1 MVKEKSRAFSKVT
14 LLIVA
19 LVLALSSIFALS
31 NVTVFAEEKEGID
44 LSKPFV
50 TSYFKDQKITIN
62 GKEYT
67 NIPNTTDGKLTFTY
81 KNDDGNWGTREVDI
95 EQAVING
102 MGSDDTKDRISFEG
116 FSTTDNIDMGQK
128 YNEKTMKLKFYPAG
142 FNSYSYAIEI
152 EYRIYTTSDYLAGMK
167 QTTQILATVNKVL
180 DNILA
185 PLLIVMASIGM
196 IFAIFL
202 GIKLARAN
210 NAEEREEAKK
220 RVIYTVVGIAI
231 CVALILIFKLFARY
245 SIEWLGDASFFQLNR

>member
-1 MVKEKSRAFSKVT
+1 
-14 LLIVA
+14 
-19 LVLALSSIFALS
+19 
-31 NVTVFAEEKEGID
+31 
-44 LSKPFV
+44 
-50 TSYFKDQKITIN
+50 
-62 GKEYT
+62 
-67 NIPNTTDGKLTFTY
+67 
-81 KNDDGNWGTREVDI
+81 
-95 EQAVING
+95 

-116 FSTTDNIDMGQK
+116 FSTTENIDTNQR
-128 YNEKTMKLKFYPAG
+128 YNEKKMKLIFYSADVG
-142 FNSYSYAIEI
+142 RYYELEI

-185 PLLIVMASIGM
+185 PLLIVMTSVGM